1 MTTTAIWKNLKKMG
15 LTLKKPRP
23 IHHKADKKEQETF
36 KKKIRDEVHDFL
48 KESNRIVFFFDEGRF
63 GLQSTVMRVW
73 AEKGKPLEIKV
84 KQGYKNFYIYSSVS
98 PHTGDSFSLFMPEV
112 NTEMMNVYLK
122 ELQKSFP
129 DKKLMLIMD
138 QAAWHKSDM
147 LLEFENIQLKFLSP
161 YSPELNPI
169 EKLWWWLRKE
179 RTHNKVFKTIDAMM
193 DSLEIEFRN
202 LTPDILSSLCRCK
215 YL

>member
-1 MTTTAIWKNLKKMG
+1 
-15 LTLKKPRP
+15 
-23 IHHKADKKEQETF
+23 
-36 KKKIRDEVHDFL
+36 
-48 KESNRIVFFFDEGRF
+48 
-63 GLQSTVMRVW
+63 MRMW

-98 PHTGDSFSLFMPEV
+98 PHSGDSFSLFMPEV
-112 NTEMMNVYLK
+112 NTDMMNVYLK
-122 ELQKSFP
+122 ELFKSFP

-138 QAAWHKSDM
+138 QAPWHQSNN
-147 LLEFENIQLKFLSP
+147 LIVPENIAIKFLPP

-179 RTHNKVFKTIDAMM
+179 RIHNKVFKTLNAIM
-193 DSLEIEFRN
+193 DSLELEFRN
-202 LTPDILSSLCRCK
+202 LTPDILSSLCRCS